1 MSSDQEILIV
11 QPTGELR
18 CLYTELLELE
28 TLGKLSIA
36 RGSHVEPD
44 TSGNWYAD
52 LSPVGGPKLGPFIHR
67 SKALEAERT
76 WLYEHWL

>member
-1 MSSDQEILIV
+1 VSSDQEILIV

>member
-1 MSSDQEILIV
+1 MPVDQEFLIV
-11 QPTGELR
+11 EPTGELR
-18 CLYTELLELE
+18 CLYTEIFKLES
-28 TLGKLSIA
+28 LGKLSIA

-44 TSGNWYAD
+44 ASGNWYAD
-52 LSPVGGPKLGPFIHR
+52 LAPVGGPKLGPFEHR

>member
-44 TSGNWYAD
+44 PSGNWYAD